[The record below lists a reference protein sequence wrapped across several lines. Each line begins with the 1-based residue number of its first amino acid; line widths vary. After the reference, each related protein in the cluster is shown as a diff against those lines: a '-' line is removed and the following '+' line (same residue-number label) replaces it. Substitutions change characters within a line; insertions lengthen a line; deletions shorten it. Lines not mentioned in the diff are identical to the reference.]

1 MIVINLVNLR
11 IVIALFQTE
20 GNWVQETVRVFTGI
34 SAAALVKI
42 FHASRAALIRN
53 GNQPLRFTVISP
65 PNNLAMWHFFIFSS
79 TTKDAQEEFF
89 TAFIRVYIKYI
100 ASLNGEA

>member
-20 GNWVQETVRVFTGI
+20 GDWVQETVRVFTGI

-65 PNNLAMWHFFIFSS
+65 PNNLATSNTNRS
-79 TTKDAQEEFF
+79 AD
-89 TAFIRVYIKYI
+89 
-100 ASLNGEA
+100 LNRRFVRWRYNLVAR

>member
-20 GNWVQETVRVFTGI
+20 GDWVQETVRVFTGI

-42 FHASRAALIRN
+42 FHPSRAALIRN
-53 GNQPLRFTVISP
+53 GNQPLRSTVISP
-65 PNNLAMWHFFIFSS
+65 PNNLAMSNTNRS
-79 TTKDAQEEFF
+79 AD
-89 TAFIRVYIKYI
+89 
-100 ASLNGEA
+100 LNRRFVRWRYNLVAR

>member
-20 GNWVQETVRVFTGI
+20 GDWVQETVRVFTGI

-65 PNNLAMWHFFIFSS
+65 PKNLAMSNTNRS
-79 TTKDAQEEFF
+79 AD
-89 TAFIRVYIKYI
+89 
-100 ASLNGEA
+100 LNRRFVRWRYNLVAR

>member
-20 GNWVQETVRVFTGI
+20 GDWVQETVRVFTGI

-42 FHASRAALIRN
+42 FHASRAAVIRN
-53 GNQPLRFTVISP
+53 GNQPLRFTYGY
-65 PNNLAMWHFFIFSS
+65 LATEQSRHVKHQSIC
-79 TTKDAQEEFF
+79 
-89 TAFIRVYIKYI
+89 
-100 ASLNGEA
+100 